1 MRAAVF
7 ERPGSPL
14 TIENLE
20 IAEPRDNEVL
30 VRMAASGVCHSDYH
44 VVIGEWGSPA
54 PIVLGHEGSGYVE
67 AIGPNVRDVEIGD
80 HVALAWTPS
89 CRRCEHCVSGRPVL
103 CTVAVETAYNSVL
116 PDGTTRLSRTS
127 GEAVYSYL
135 SVGSLAEYA
144 VVPEAGA
151 IRLPKDTD
159 PALSALIGCAVSTG
173 VGAAINTAKIRP
185 GATVVV
191 IGCGGVGLSAV
202 MGAKI
207 SAASR
212 IIAVDVI
219 PEKLELAGRAG
230 ATDVINASQTDPVE
244 AVFEL
249 TAGRGADYAIEA
261 IGRART
267 IEQAYRTLTS
277 GGVAVV
283 AGQVPTGVTIE
294 VDPMAMSGRELT
306 LTGSNYGSVRPSV
319 DFRRIL
325 GFHDSGL
332 IDLNLLVDKRA
343 PLDSINDAFDTLAAG
358 TSARTVITLG

>member
-1 MRAAVF
+1 
-7 ERPGSPL
+7 
-14 TIENLE
+14 
-20 IAEPRDNEVL
+20 
-30 VRMAASGVCHSDYH
+30 
-44 VVIGEWGSPA
+44 
-54 PIVLGHEGSGYVE
+54 VLGHEGSGYVE
-67 AIGPNVRDVEIGD
+67 AIGSDVRDVSVGD

-89 CRRCEHCVSGRPVL
+89 CRRCEYCVSGRPAL
-103 CTVAVETAYNSVL
+103 CTVAVQTAYRSVL
-116 PDGTTRLSRTS
+116 PDGTTRLSRRD
-127 GEAVYSYL
+127 GQAVYSYL

-144 VVPEAGA
+144 VVPESAA
-151 IRLPKDTD
+151 IKLPQGTD

-185 GATVVV
+185 GSAVVV

-212 IIAVDVI
+212 IIAVDVVA
-219 PEKLELAGRAG
+219 EKLELAGRAG
-230 ATDVINASQTDPVE
+230 ATDVINASDVDPVD

-249 TAGRGADYAIEA
+249 TAGRGTDYAIEA

-267 IEQAYRTLTS
+267 IEQCYRTLAP

-283 AGQVPTGVTIE
+283 AGQVPTGVNIE

-325 GFHDSGL
+325 GFHESKVV
-332 IDLNLLVDKRA
+332 DLNLLVDKRVS
-343 PLDSINDAFDTLAAG
+343 LGSINEAFDALAIG
-358 TSARTVITLG
+358 SSARTIITFG